1 MKNKKTQILNTS
13 EIDQKI
19 RRMAY
24 QIYENHAGENKVILA
39 GIADNGYIF
48 AEKLK
53 GFLDQITPMEIVLC
67 EVQIDK
73 ANPLGTVST
82 SIPETQYKDQ
92 IIVLVDDVLNSGSTL
107 IYGVK
112 HFLDVEL
119 KELNTAV
126 LIDRSHK
133 KFPVKVDFKG
143 LSLSTSLSEHV
154 EVVFEKDNQKAIL
167 Y

>member
-1 MKNKKTQILNTS
+1 
-13 EIDQKI
+13 
-19 RRMAY
+19 
-24 QIYENHAGENKVILA
+24 
-39 GIADNGYIF
+39 
-48 AEKLK
+48 
-53 GFLDQITPMEIVLC
+53 
-67 EVQIDK
+67 
-73 ANPLGTVST
+73 
-82 SIPETQYKDQ
+82 
-92 IIVLVDDVLNSGSTL
+92 
-107 IYGVK
+107 VK